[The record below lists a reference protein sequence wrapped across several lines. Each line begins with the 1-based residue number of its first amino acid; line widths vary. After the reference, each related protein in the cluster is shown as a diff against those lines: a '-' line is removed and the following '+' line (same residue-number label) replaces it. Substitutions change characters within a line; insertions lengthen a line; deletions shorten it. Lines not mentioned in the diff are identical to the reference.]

1 MGATDT
7 TPDDRQARHR
17 AHYEKMLAPGSGC
30 TDAEREQAKARLEAM
45 GPAPRPSSPPP
56 PPPSPR
62 ATGGGYTAWTAD
74 DILRGSGFYTHG
86 YGYGSPS
93 KADPEE
99 QRRKAVVEQRGRV
112 DAVPGWWT
120 NPRLCAL
127 RDVQQTWS
135 VGEVL
140 EFGALDKEY
149 RVSRMIRDDEIP
161 AALNMLALW
170 LQANMVSGY
179 ARREAKACLR
189 QIAGGFVCK
198 GHNAM
203 LQWDGVV
210 PV

>member
-7 TPDDRQARHR
+7 TPEDRQARHR

-30 TDAEREQAKARLEAM
+30 TDAEREQAKARLAAM
-45 GPAPRPSSPPP
+45 GPAPKAGHRPTRTETASGFASSY
-56 PPPSPR
+56 
-62 ATGGGYTAWTAD
+62 GGSVD
-74 DILRGSGFYTHG
+74 DVLRGAGFTSWG
-86 YGYGSPS
+86 YGPAP

-99 QRRKAVVEQRGRV
+99 QRRKAVVEQRARV

-127 RDVQQTWS
+127 RDMQQTWS
-135 VGEVL
+135 AGEVL

-149 RVSRMIRDDEIP
+149 RASRMVRDDEIP
-161 AALNMLALW
+161 DLLGVLSVW
-170 LQANMVSGY
+170 LKANMVSGY

-189 QIAGGFVCK
+189 QVAGGFACK
-198 GHNAM
+198 GHVEM
-203 LQWDGVV
+203 LCWDGAV

>member
-45 GPAPRPSSPPP
+45 GPAPKTGHRPTRTETASGFAGSYGGSVDDVLRSAGFTSWGYG
-56 PPPSPR
+56 PSP
-62 ATGGGYTAWTAD
+62 
-74 DILRGSGFYTHG
+74 
-86 YGYGSPS
+86 

-99 QRRKAVVEQRGRV
+99 QRRKAVMEQRARV

-135 VGEVL
+135 AGEVL